1 MTASTDTPRTTR
13 GTGSMSKLGWIVLA
27 AVALAPLTGLGNYPL
42 HLMIVALIWSYIY
55 TSWAIMG
62 RLGLVSFGHC
72 AFLGVGAYSVVLAW
86 NTLGWSPWFGG
97 IVGIVATLAIAFL
110 IGWPCFRFKIVGH
123 YFAVVTLACAEIVR
137 LIIMALRE
145 QTGGSLGITPKPAL
159 ADGATMSLSAM
170 QFSSKVVWFYIALGV
185 WLAGLVVWRWVDR
198 SMARLALL
206 AISEEEEAA
215 ASIGINISR
224 VKMAIML
231 LSAGMTAFGGML
243 YAQYQSYINP
253 ETVSSLTV
261 SLQIVFGVIAGGM
274 FVMLGPTVGAIFL
287 LALSET
293 LRVAI
298 GSQLRGIDQLIYG
311 AMLILFI
318 IYMPKGILGELLDRF
333 QVKPSSAPSTAPLKT
348 MKEPDSHGT

>member
-1 MTASTDTPRTTR
+1 MTAAIERSRPAQST
-13 GTGSMSKLGWIVLA
+13 GAMAKVAWIALA
-27 AVALAPLTGLGNYPL
+27 AVAVAPMLGLGAYPL

-72 AFLGVGAYSVVLAW
+72 AFLGVGAYSVVLGW
-86 NTLGWSPWFGG
+86 NTFGWSPWFGG

-137 LIIMALRE
+137 LVIMALRD
-145 QTGGSLGITPKPAL
+145 QTGGSLGITPRPAL
-159 ADGATMSLSAM
+159 ADGATYSLTAL
-170 QFSSKVVWFYIALGV
+170 QFSNKIVWFYIALVV
-185 WLAGLVVWRWVDR
+185 WLVGLLIWRWVDR

-215 ASIGINISR
+215 ASIGIDISR
-224 VKMAIML
+224 VKMAVML

-293 LRVAI
+293 LRVVI

-333 QVKPSSAPSTAPLKT
+333 QAKPSSAPPAVPLQT
-348 MKEPDSHGT
+348 MKEPDTHGT